1 MTVMA
6 FPGHAGRMA
15 ASLALARS
23 HRNDG
28 RPVTTPLLRVEHLV
42 KTYSLRGRLLGG
54 SGPRVQAVSDVSFDV
69 ARGETLSLV
78 GESGCGKSTVA
89 RCVTRLVEPDSGSI
103 LLDGTDLASLRAEP
117 LRRLR
122 RRFQIVFQDP
132 QASLNPRMTVAQ
144 LIAEPLEVH
153 RIDGRRRRRAS
164 PSCCDSCSCRP
175 TRAGAIP
182 HQFSGGQRQRIGIAR
197 ALAVSPDL
205 LVLDEPVSALD
216 VSIQA
221 EIIRLLERLRGEL
234 DLGFLFIAHDLAVV
248 RHLSDRVAV
257 MYLGR
262 IVETGTAAEVY
273 EHPAHPYT
281 LALAVGGADSRPARR
296 ATPPSHRARGRAAPG
311 DRPTV
316 GMPVPHPVLEGH
328 RTLRRGNPGARRP
341 RRRSRRRLPLPRGH
355 GAGRGPHVKS

>member
-1 MTVMA
+1 
-6 FPGHAGRMA
+6 
-15 ASLALARS
+15 
-23 HRNDG
+23 
-28 RPVTTPLLRVEHLV
+28 
-42 KTYSLRGRLLGG
+42 
-54 SGPRVQAVSDVSFDV
+54 VSDVSFDV

-132 QASLNPRMTVAQ
+132 QASLNPRMTVGQ

-153 RIDGRRRRRAS
+153 HIDGDVGERVAELLRLVQLPA
-164 PSCCDSCSCRP
+164 D
-175 TRAGAIP
+175 AGGRFP

-281 LALAVGGADSRPARR
+281 LALLSAAPIPDPLVE
-296 ATPPSHRARGRAAPG
+296 RGRH
-311 DRPTV
+311 RI
-316 GMPVPHPVLEGH
+316 VLEGEPPRATDPPSGCRF
-328 RTLRRGNPGARRP
+328 RTRCWKATDRCAEETPALVDPGV
-341 RRRSRRRLPLPRGH
+341 GH
-355 GAGRGPHVKS
+355 AVACHFPEMASMAVR